1 MNNNKII
8 KLFLII
14 VSVIGVVE
22 MGVIPTSHLTTYNE
36 TMETTIIQILLPNKD
51 VLNIQ
56 LKLYLFKN
64 SSLANI
70 NNIDELESKLKTSQE
85 PTMASYIT
93 EERKLKKDEDD
104 EAPQETTT
112 TTTETTTTEASSSST
127 EASSSSTEASS
138 SSTEPTQESSSSTP
152 PPANFQIYDEYDDLS
167 SPSKQSFTPLNE
179 EDGNN
184 DNKDIKIP
192 QGNNILNKTKVEY
205 VHLLG
210 SNVVS
215 VNSISNN
222 ISSFNLTDDDITQLY
237 HQNININLSN
247 SDESNENNEITPE
260 QVELGYY
267 LKQIGKKN
275 EEEKSAEEEDEP
287 VQDRD
292 YEPEAKMNPH
302 ELELWNYLY
311 RQRVQNQSNKIYS
324 PNL

>member
-1 MNNNKII
+1 MK
-8 KLFLII
+8 
-14 VSVIGVVE
+14 
-22 MGVIPTSHLTTYNE
+22 TT
-36 TMETTIIQILLPNKD
+36 KH
-51 VLNIQ
+51 
-56 LKLYLFKN
+56 
-64 SSLANI
+64 
-70 NNIDELESKLKTSQE
+70 
-85 PTMASYIT
+85 
-93 EERKLKKDEDD
+93 LKKQQQKQQQQKQQ
-104 EAPQETTT
+104 A
-112 TTTETTTTEASSSST
+112 TETTTTEALSST
-127 EASSSSTEASS
+127 EASSSSTEA
-138 SSTEPTQESSSSTP
+138 TEESSSSTP

-215 VNSISNN
+215 VNSNSNN

-267 LKQIGKKN
+267 LKQIGKK
-275 EEEKSAEEEDEP
+275 K
-287 VQDRD
+287 RG
-292 YEPEAKMNPH
+292 
-302 ELELWNYLY
+302 
-311 RQRVQNQSNKIYS
+311 RKIS
-324 PNL
+324 

>member
-1 MNNNKII
+1 
-8 KLFLII
+8 
-14 VSVIGVVE
+14 
-22 MGVIPTSHLTTYNE
+22 
-36 TMETTIIQILLPNKD
+36 
-51 VLNIQ
+51 
-56 LKLYLFKN
+56 
-64 SSLANI
+64 
-70 NNIDELESKLKTSQE
+70 
-85 PTMASYIT
+85 MASNIT

-112 TTTETTTTEASSSST
+112 TEATTTEATSSST
-127 EASSSSTEASS
+127 EAT
-138 SSTEPTQESSSSTP
+138 SSSTP
-152 PPANFQIYDEYDDLS
+152 PPANFQIYDEYNDLS
-167 SPSKQSFTPLNE
+167 SPSKQSLTPLNE

-184 DNKDIKIP
+184 DNKDKKIP
-192 QGNNILNKTKVEY
+192 QGNKIINKTKVEY

-247 SDESNENNEITPE
+247 SDESIENNKITPE

-292 YEPEAKMNPH
+292 SEPKAKMNPH

-311 RQRVQNQSNKIYS
+311 GQRVQNQSNKIYS

>member
-1 MNNNKII
+1 MNNNKIM

-22 MGVIPTSHLTTYNE
+22 MGVIPTSHLSTYNE
-36 TMETTIIQILLPNKD
+36 TMETTIIQILLPNND

-85 PTMASYIT
+85 EPTMASYIT

-112 TTTETTTTEASSSST
+112 TTTTTETTTTETTTTQASSSSTTTEASSSST
-127 EASSSSTEASS
+127 TTEASSTEASS
-138 SSTEPTQESSSSTP
+138 STEATEESSSSTP

-184 DNKDIKIP
+184 DNDIKIP
-192 QGNNILNKTKVEY
+192 QGNKIINKTKVEY

-237 HQNININLSN
+237 HQNININLNN
-247 SDESNENNEITPE
+247 SDESNE
-260 QVELGYY
+260 L
-267 LKQIGKKN
+267 L
-275 EEEKSAEEEDEP
+275 
-287 VQDRD
+287 
-292 YEPEAKMNPH
+292 
-302 ELELWNYLY
+302 L
-311 RQRVQNQSNKIYS
+311 NK
-324 PNL
+324 